1 VKSFAEP
8 MKVIITYK
16 KGEEKMSGAQIS
28 LLAEAV

>member
-8 MKVIITYK
+8 IKVITTYI

-28 LLAEAV
+28 LLEEAA